1 MTKGWLPP
9 LNITLERP
17 ISLPNAVT
25 WTMSPQIIVIICV
38 CFKYQCE
45 PRVHSLHE
53 VLRKAEKK
61 NLKKKL
67 KNEPTQF

>member
-1 MTKGWLPP
+1 
-9 LNITLERP
+9 
-17 ISLPNAVT
+17 
-25 WTMSPQIIVIICV
+25 MSPQIIVIICV